1 MDRAALIDTALRVAA
16 SFPAVTQGQ
25 PFGEG
30 TEVFKVVGKVFA
42 LVDTTPGAPDVATKG
57 AAHSGSRSVVT
68 LKCAPPHGRSLV
80 RDHPGI
86 IPGYHMNKEHWI
98 SLCPAESAGATDGI
112 DNIDD
117 IDETL
122 VEDLVGNSYDIIVAA
137 LPRAKRPGASSAP

>member
-1 MDRAALIDTALRVAA
+1 MDQADVVQTALRVAA

-30 TEVFKVVGKVFA
+30 AAVFKVVGKVFA
-42 LVDTTPGAPDVATKG
+42 IVDTQPASPDAATG
-57 AAHSGSRSVVT
+57 GPAHRRSPSVVT
-68 LKCAPPHGRSLV
+68 LKCAPPHGQALV
-80 RDHPGI
+80 REHPSI

-98 SLCPAESAGATDGI
+98 SLCPG
-112 DNIDD
+112 DD

-137 LPRAKRPGASSAP
+137 LPRAKRPGA

>member
-1 MDRAALIDTALRVAA
+1 MDRVSLVDTALRVAA

-30 TEVFKVVGKVFA
+30 AEVFKVVGKVFA
-42 LVDTTPGAPDVATKG
+42 IVDTSDDGSG
-57 AAHSGSRSVVT
+57 AAHHHSHSVIT

-98 SLCPAESAGATDGI
+98 SVCPT
-112 DNIDD
+112 DD

-122 VEDLVGNSYDIIVAA
+122 VEDLVGNSYDIIVAQ
-137 LPRAKRPGASSAP
+137 LPRAKRPSA